1 MKIIKRSLEDKIKKE
16 LDKEEVLVLYGPRQA
31 GKTTLLKQI
40 KKKTKK
46 KVLEVDGDL
55 GLNQKLFSSLNLE
68 KIKSTINGYE
78 LVMIDEAQRI
88 ENIGLNLKIIHDNI
102 PNVKIIATGSSSF
115 ELSNKIREPLT
126 GRAKVFMLYPVSI
139 AELKKNN
146 YQIEESLENYLLY
159 GMYPKVLGLKN
170 NKEKITY
177 LQSVVEAN
185 LYKDI
190 LELDRLKNPKI
201 LKDLLVLLAFQLGKE
216 VSLNELSKSLAVAR
230 ETVVRYLD
238 LLEKAFI
245 IIRLGGFSRNL
256 RKEVIKNSRYYFM
269 DIGIRNALINNFNS
283 LDIRNDVGML
293 WENFLLL
300 ERMKLQHYNEIYS
313 NNYFWRTYDQKEIDL
328 IEERD
333 GKLWA
338 YEFKWG
344 NGKAKGFSEF
354 LASYKNSQFK
364 LINRDNFLTF
374 LGKI

>member
-1 MKIIKRSLEDKIKKE
+1 MIKRSLEDKIKKE